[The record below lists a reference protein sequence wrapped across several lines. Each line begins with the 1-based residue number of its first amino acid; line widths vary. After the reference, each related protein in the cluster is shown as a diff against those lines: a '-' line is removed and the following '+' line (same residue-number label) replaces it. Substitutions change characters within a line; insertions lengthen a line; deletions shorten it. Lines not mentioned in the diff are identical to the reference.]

1 MSTLLSERRPPIG
14 APKLW
19 DPRPAQLAT
28 PRIPARHEPIAA
40 IPSQPVATARGSWSL
55 FLDLVVATLREW
67 RRRGAERRELARL
80 DERMIRD
87 VGLDPGSVYY
97 EASQSFW
104 RTPRDWRN

>member
-14 APKLW
+14 AAKLW
-19 DPRPAQLAT
+19 DQRPAQPVPFRT
-28 PRIPARHEPIAA
+28 SARHEPATA
-40 IPSQPVATARGSWSL
+40 IPTHPVVTSRASSL
-55 FLDLVVATLREW
+55 LGLIVATLREW
-67 RRRGAERRELARL
+67 RRRSAERRELARL